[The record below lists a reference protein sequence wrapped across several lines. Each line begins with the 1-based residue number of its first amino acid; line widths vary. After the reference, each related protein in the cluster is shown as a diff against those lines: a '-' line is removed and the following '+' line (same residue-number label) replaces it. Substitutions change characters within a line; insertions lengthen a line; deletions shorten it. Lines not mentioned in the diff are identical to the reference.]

1 MNPATEL
8 RLGDIASREVLT
20 VPPEQPLREV
30 IELFAARRV
39 SSVVVVE
46 QRRPVGIITERDLL
60 RLACSGYRENRP
72 VRAVMSAP
80 LTTARD
86 DLDFS
91 SGHALL
97 SSHGIRHLV
106 LVDAAGELVGVA
118 SETDFRRHIGN
129 DLFAS
134 IQTLHAVME
143 PAAEMLA
150 PGRSLAEVLE
160 TMAAHRLDHVL
171 IGESERAR
179 GIITERDIPR
189 LLAAHVEPEQ
199 VSAGAVMSQPLRTVP
214 GNIAAAEAA
223 RRMTDEGL
231 RHLVVVDSDGRA
243 SGVVSQHRMLER
255 LSVTLMEQGRQRLAS
270 QLDLLLEI
278 TGVGTWEY
286 DHRHDRIQRS
296 PALNKMLGFSASHG
310 PESLAAICERIVD
323 GDRARIVA
331 QLAEFRSGERR
342 ELDIVY
348 LTRDACGLPRWVS
361 VRGRQIENTAD
372 GEPLRSAGVVI
383 DINEQKQAEQKLLSG
398 EKRFRSLLENLPL
411 AICHINAEGEITFV
425 NQRFIADFGYT
436 TTDLPHL
443 ASWWQ
448 QAVPDPEE
456 RLQAVDRWND
466 ATAQAEHD
474 GAAIRPGDFEI
485 RCKNGSLRCIEIS
498 GVVIDEETLASFVD
512 VTERREQQHLLE
524 FGNNILQLIS
534 VGSELAAI
542 LDRICREIE
551 AYDPQMQ
558 CSLLLLDEDGM
569 HLRHGAAPSLPA
581 SYCALTDGIEIGPEV
596 GSCGT
601 AAYHAREVF
610 SPDLSRDPLWRN
622 FRDLATRHG
631 LAACW
636 SSPILSTAGTVLGTF
651 GIYWRQP
658 QPALTPQIRRH
669 IAAATSLAAIAIERE
684 HRDAAVLRLHQS
696 LSRAESIGQIGSWR
710 WDLQK
715 RKAYWS
721 PQMYHLLGLDP
732 TQPAP
737 DFEQFVHLVHPEDQ
751 TRVRTTLN
759 QILAG
764 GNPPQAVYR
773 RHPDLGPLRYLQP
786 SYTTLHDANGQAC
799 ACEGT
804 LVDVTAAVQ
813 NEERLR
819 QQLDELRR
827 WQKVMLGR
835 ESRVLELKR
844 EINALLARHGEAPR
858 YSSVETGEDQPCGN

>member
-8 RLGDIASREVLT
+8 RLGDIASRQVLT

-46 QRRPVGIITERDLL
+46 QRRPIGIVTERDLL

-72 VRAVMSAP
+72 VRAAMSAP
-80 LTTARD
+80 LTTARA

-106 LVDAAGELVGVA
+106 LVDAAGDLVGVA

-143 PAAEMLA
+143 PAADML
-150 PGRSLAEVLE
+150 PPDLSLAEVLE

-171 IGESERAR
+171 IGEHECAR

-189 LLAAHVEPEQ
+189 LLAAHIDPEQ
-199 VSAGAVMSQPLRTVP
+199 VTAGAVMSQPLRTVP
-214 GNIAAAEAA
+214 GDIAAADAA
-223 RRMTDEGL
+223 RRMTEEGL
-231 RHLVVVDSDGRA
+231 RHLIVLASDGRA
-243 SGVVSQHRMLER
+243 IGVVSQHRMLER
-255 LSVTLMEQGRQRLAS
+255 LSTALMERGRDRLAG
-270 QLDLLLEI
+270 QLDLLLEM

-286 DHRHDRIQRS
+286 DHRLDRTQRS
-296 PALNKMLGFSASHG
+296 PALNKMLGFPAGHG
-310 PESLAAICERIVD
+310 PEPLAAICERIAD
-323 GDRARIVA
+323 DDRGRVA
-331 QLAEFRSGERR
+331 TLLAEFRSGTRHQLNVE
-342 ELDIVY
+342 Y
-348 LTRDACGLPRWVS
+348 LTRDARGLPRWVS
-361 VRGRQIENTAD
+361 VRGRQIESTAS
-372 GEPLRSAGVVI
+372 GEPLRSAGVAI
-383 DINEQKQAEQKLLSG
+383 DINEQKLAEQKLLAS

-411 AICHINAEGEITFV
+411 AICHINAEGEITFI

-436 TTDLPHL
+436 PADLPHL
-443 ASWWQ
+443 ANWWQ
-448 QAVPDPEE
+448 LAVPDPDA
-456 RLQAVDRWND
+456 RQLAVDRWND
-466 ATAQAEHD
+466 ASALAAQD
-474 GAAIRPGDFEI
+474 GEVIRPGDFEI
-485 RCKNGSLRCIEIS
+485 CCKDGSLRSIEIS
-498 GVVIDEETLASFVD
+498 GIVIDEEILASFVD
-512 VTERREQQHLLE
+512 VTERRAQQRLLE

-534 VGSELAAI
+534 VGSELPTI

-551 AYDPQMQ
+551 AHDPQMH
-558 CSLLLLDEDGM
+558 CSLLLLDEDGV
-569 HLRHGAAPSLPA
+569 HLRHGAAPSLPP

-596 GSCGT
+596 GSCGS
-601 AAYHAREVF
+601 AAYLAREIF
-610 SPDLSRDPLWRN
+610 SPDLSSDPRWQN
-622 FRDLATRHG
+622 FRDLVTRHG

-636 SSPILSTAGTVLGTF
+636 SSPILSTEGKVLGTF
-651 GIYWRQP
+651 GIYWRQA
-658 QPALTPQIRRH
+658 QPVLTPQIRRD
-669 IAAATSLAAIAIERE
+669 IAAATSLAAIAIERQR
-684 HRDAAVLRLHQS
+684 RDTAVLRLHQS

-721 PQMYHLLGLDP
+721 PQMYHLFGLDP

-737 DFEQFVHLVHPEDQ
+737 DFEQFVRLVHPDDQ
-751 TRVRTTLN
+751 TRVRTALN

-764 GNPPQAVYR
+764 SNPPQAVYR
-773 RHPDLGPLRYLQP
+773 RHPDLGPVRYLQP
-786 SYTTLHDANGQAC
+786 SYTTLYDANRQAY

-858 YSSVETGEDQPCGN
+858 YGSVETGEELPCSD